1 MNMLTPNLFDCSSR
15 PTLVRLQRYR
25 EQRGNA
31 LFIVLMVITLLTAVG
46 LFAMRSASLS
56 NQAAGYNRQGVQTLY
71 LAEFAARSVAAELV
85 GKEQHYFNRIIR
97 GTSSGGDDCRANRDL
112 ATLVGPERPPC
123 AKLLSQD
130 IWNRANAA
138 FPGNVGTADSP
149 DLLGTLG
156 SSELEGAFVVEMT
169 DLSRVGVP
177 IAGEDT
183 APEGFKHM
191 QVLLT
196 ATAQVRPLAPAGSTE
211 TECVDALS
219 VTSSLQNLRAR
230 VTFGPV
236 L

>member
-1 MNMLTPNLFDCSSR
+1 MMSNASPLRL
-15 PTLVRLQRYR
+15 LVLRHRRLQS
-25 EQRGNA
+25 ERGNA

-46 LFAMRSASLS
+46 IFAMRAASLS

-85 GKEQHYFNRIIR
+85 GKEQHYFNRIAR
-97 GTSSGGDDCRANRDL
+97 GSSVGGDDCRANEDL
-112 ATLVGPERPPC
+112 AAVLDPERPPC

-130 IWNRANAA
+130 VWNRAHAA
-138 FPGNVGTADSP
+138 FPGNVGSADEPS
-149 DLLGTLG
+149 LFGALG
-156 SSELEGAFVVEMT
+156 SSQLQGAFVVEMT

-191 QVLLT
+191 QILLT
-196 ATAQVRPLAPAGSTE
+196 ATAQIRPLAPAGASE

-219 VTSSLQNLRAR
+219 VTSSLQTVRAR
-230 VTFGPV
+230 VTFGPI